1 MLKIQS
7 YRSSG
12 SLATGLLQ
20 TIKDHEFVG
29 TLYVLKCML
38 PSLSA
43 LIKTFQTGRL
53 DFFRVVPAINRCKTK
68 IPKIEGEGE
77 VWAELEKDLNG

>member
-1 MLKIQS
+1 M
-7 YRSSG
+7 
-12 SLATGLLQ
+12 ATGLLQ
-20 TIKDHEFVG
+20 TIRDHEFVG

-43 LIKTFQTGRL
+43 LIKTFQTGSL
-53 DFFRVVPAINRCKTK
+53 NFFRVVPPINRCKTK
-68 IPKIEGEGE
+68 IPKIEGKGE